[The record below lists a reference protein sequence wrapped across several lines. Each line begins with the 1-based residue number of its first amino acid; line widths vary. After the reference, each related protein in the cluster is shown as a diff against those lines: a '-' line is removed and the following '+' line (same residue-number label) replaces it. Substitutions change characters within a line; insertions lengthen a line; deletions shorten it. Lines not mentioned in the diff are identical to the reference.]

1 MAILEELLVAIGVDD
16 RDLSRAAARADRQ
29 FGRINRSAESMQK
42 VGKKMTM
49 GLTVPL
55 IAVGATAIKTAAE
68 FDKSLS
74 GVEAVTGA
82 TAKELQGLEEAARS
96 AAKGTS
102 FTATQA
108 SDALME
114 LGKTGFSATEAID
127 GLPPVLQLAT
137 AGQLEM
143 ARAADIS
150 STIMN
155 TMGLEAK
162 DLNKVT
168 DALAKGATSSATN
181 VNQMGFA
188 FARSAAASKAAG
200 LSVNEATEA
209 VALMA
214 EAGFRGTAAGTGL
227 NKILGALNTEGSKGA
242 DLFKKYGVELR
253 RSDGSL
259 RRLSDISLD
268 AKKAGVEYNDVIE
281 AFGLNHGPKFAAM
294 LGLTDKKLK
303 SVQAAMEDT
312 EGAGAEMAAT
322 MEDNLQGAFKRLQSA
337 WEELMLTLT
346 RDTGISDF
354 LKEFVD
360 GLAKAIVRVADFAR
374 EHPKITAVGLAF
386 LGVVATVGPLL
397 VALGFVIGQLR
408 NLTIIAGVAQ
418 LVMQRLSFAFLTNPI
433 FLVVAGLVA
442 LAGALVI
449 AYKNSE
455 TFRKIVDKAFSRIKA
470 AFNEVV
476 EIARRVKEAFGKGG
490 LSAAVDEAGAAFQEL
505 GPKILEKLKGVFTS
519 IVDFIASNGPQIIE
533 TLLELRAAV
542 FEGAIQLF
550 TAIVEALPVIIPQVV
565 EAITTMIIQL
575 VETLVALLP
584 VLLEGAVTLLTGL
597 VQAVTV
603 VLPLVLEGIVMIIQ
617 AVLTALVE
625 ALPLI
630 LAAGVALLMALLTGL
645 VETLP
650 ILIEFV
656 LELIPLLVETVVTL
670 LPLLIEAGIKLL
682 MALLNGL
689 IETLPVLIA
698 FVLKVVPML
707 VKALLKLDAM
717 VLEAGIKLIAK
728 LLLGMAEKIP
738 DVLDWM
744 SQNAPKIAQKI
755 LDKAPQFLKA
765 GERVLGQLLAGLKR
779 KAPDALAWAR
789 GRLGPALLR
798 AFLSIQ
804 AAAARA
810 GRAIISGLIRG
821 IKEKQRAAVN
831 AARGVV
837 KSALQGAKNLLGIRS
852 PSRVFMEIGR
862 DSGAGLAI
870 GLRDAERDVVRAA
883 EEIARSAAEAMSPKR
898 SGMDRAVDELR
909 ELVESGRFK
918 KQGSLL
924 FEDVAFQ
931 GMSKNFQKFH
941 GEIADGFWNAVFE
954 IEKAVKRGKKV
965 TEAFTFEGMSKD
977 VEKFGGLI
985 GKLFRSSA
993 TARGASTAVK
1003 DFVPQ
1008 DIFTMTGFA
1017 DGGIATRPTMGM
1029 IGEAGEDEAV
1039 APLSK
1044 LDEMIRDSVR
1054 DALRSK
1060 ASSHTQVSTRSI
1072 RERVGPQRVEIV
1084 LSGPEEMKRL
1094 IRKIDRTDGLGL
1106 RSKQGAARA

>member
-1 MAILEELLVAIGVDD
+1 MAQLDELLVAIGIDD
-16 RDLSRAAARADRQ
+16 RDLNRAAARADRQ
-29 FGRINRSAESMQK
+29 FGRISRSADAMSN
-42 VGKKMTM
+42 VGRKMTT
-49 GLTVPL
+49 GLTMPL
-55 IAVGATAIKTAAE
+55 LAVGASAIKTAAE

-74 GVEAVTGA
+74 AVEAVTGA
-82 TAKELQGLEEAARS
+82 TAKELEGLEKAARD

-108 SDALME
+108 SDALTE
-114 LGKTGFSATEAID
+114 LGKTGFSATEAIE

-259 RRLSDISLD
+259 RRLSDITLD
-268 AKKAGVEYNDVIE
+268 AKEAGVEYNDVIE
-281 AFGLNHGPKFAAM
+281 AFGLNHGPKFAAV
-294 LGLTDKKLK
+294 LGLTDNKLK
-303 SVQAAMEDT
+303 SVQAALEDT

-337 WEELMLTLT
+337 WEELNLTFL
-346 RDTGISDF
+346 RDSGISDR
-354 LKEFVD
+354 LKSIVD
-360 GLAKAIVRVADFAR
+360 GLAKFLVKIADLAKA
-374 EHPKITAVGLAF
+374 HPKIASVGLAF
-386 LGVVATVGPLL
+386 LGVAATVGPLL
-397 VALGFVIGQLR
+397 VLLGFAVGQLR
-408 NLTIIAGVAQ
+408 NLAVVANVARLAMLRLNVAFLANPVFLIAAGVA
-418 LVMQRLSFAFLTNPI
+418 L
-433 FLVVAGLVA
+433 
-442 LAGALVI
+442 LAGAFFL
-449 AYKNSE
+449 AWKRSE
-455 TFRKIVDKAFSRIKA
+455 AFRQAFA
-470 AFNEVV
+470 PLG
-476 EIARRVKEAFGKGG
+476 EIFGFVLEILNRVKAGFGEGG
-490 LSAAVDEAGAAFQEL
+490 LSGAIDAATAAVQEF
-505 GPKILEKLKGVFTS
+505 GPKIITAVQEALTRLIELIVEK
-519 IVDFIASNGPQIIE
+519 GPQI
-533 TLLELRAAV
+533 
-542 FEGAIQLF
+542 
-550 TAIVEALPVIIPQVV
+550 
-565 EAITTMIIQL
+565 
-575 VETLVALLP
+575 VETVLALR
-584 VLLEGAVTLLTGL
+584 E
-597 VQAVTV
+597 Q
-603 VLPLVLEGIVMIIQ
+603 M
-617 AVLTALVE
+617 
-625 ALPLI
+625 
-630 LAAGVALLMALLTGL
+630 LAAGVALFGKLAEALPEIIPLVFEALLGFIEQTAEQLLLLAPIVLEALVKGLEAAVPKL
-645 VETLP
+645 VEF
-650 ILIEFV
+650 LI
-656 LELIPLLVETVVTL
+656 
-670 LPLLIEAGIKLL
+670 
-682 MALLNGL
+682 
-689 IETLPVLIA
+689 
-698 FVLKVVPML
+698 KVVPL
-707 VKALLKLDAM
+707 IVKTLLKFDFM
-717 VLEAGIKLIAK
+717 VLEAGVK
-728 LLLGMAEKIP
+728 LLGRLLAGLARKLP
-738 DVLDWM
+738 DVLDWIAD
-744 SQNAPKIAQKI
+744 NAPKLAK
-755 LDKAPQFLKA
+755 KAREAAPEFLKA
-765 GERVLGQLLAGLKR
+765 GKKLLKELLVGLKR
-779 KAPDALAWAR
+779 KAPDITAWIGNRLA
-789 GRLGPALLR
+789 PALVDAVL
-798 AFLSIQ
+798 AIQLSFFSAGRDLIQ
-804 AAAARA
+804 GFIDGMLDMGGAVWQTAKGLAQSAWDAVSSVFEFGSPSKLMIRA
-810 GRAIISGLIRG
+810 GR
-821 IKEKQRAAVN
+821 
-831 AARGVV
+831 
-837 KSALQGAKNLLGIRS
+837 
-852 PSRVFMEIGR
+852 
-862 DSGAGLAI
+862 DTGAGLAI
-870 GLRDAERDVVRAA
+870 GLRDSEKDVVRAA
-883 EEIARSAAEAMSPKR
+883 EEIARASAEAMSPKR

-931 GMSKNFQKFH
+931 GMSKNFERFH
-941 GEIADGFWNAVFE
+941 SEIADGFWNAVFE

-1017 DGGIATRPTMGM
+1017 DGGIATRPTVGM

-1054 DALRSK
+1054 DALRSQ

-1072 RERVGPQRVEIV
+1072 RDRVGPQRVEIV
-1084 LSGPEEMKRL
+1084 VSGPEEMKRL
-1094 IRKIDRTDGLGL
+1094 IRKIDRTDGLL
-1106 RSKQGAARA
+1106 SQGEAAGV